1 MITGEHLCPRAL
13 AQNLASQET
22 RSRAGRDQ
30 PNKIAHCFLQHKPA
44 SGPGDIDY
52 LDEAGFSVTGL
63 HWRPNRMVRK
73 TVAFLVAQYLRKC
86 SRTGALCTKMGISPS
101 CNLLILNSWL

>member
-22 RSRAGRDQ
+22 RSRAGSDQ

-44 SGPGDIDY
+44 PGPGDIDY

-63 HWRPNRMVRK
+63 HLEAEPNGAKDRSILGCTILAQMLPNRGSLHKNGHLTLM
-73 TVAFLVAQYLRKC
+73 
-86 SRTGALCTKMGISPS
+86 
-101 CNLLILNSWL
+101 